1 MFSKLTTN
9 QQIINDYNDYIFI
22 KMNYEMYMEELE
34 YLVLQYNRNNGLKEF
49 YKMVKN
55 DEYLIT
61 SLDLLIELI
70 DELSENEINIII
82 SVFNPVIYDNLKRI
96 YDNNQLETDLIYKI
110 PIFDKKF
117 IKILKKN
124 LKNSF

>member
-1 MFSKLTTN
+1 
-9 QQIINDYNDYIFI
+9 
-22 KMNYEMYMEELE
+22 MEELE
-34 YLVLQYNRNNGLKEF
+34 YLVLQYNKNKGLKEF

-55 DEYLIT
+55 DEYMIT

-82 SVFNPVIYDNLKRI
+82 SIFNPVIYENLKRI
-96 YDNNQLETDLIYKI
+96 YDNNQIEIDFNCKI

>member
-1 MFSKLTTN
+1 
-9 QQIINDYNDYIFI
+9 
-22 KMNYEMYMEELE
+22 
-34 YLVLQYNRNNGLKEF
+34 
-49 YKMVKN
+49 MVKN
-55 DEYLIT
+55 DEYMIT

-82 SVFNPVIYDNLKRI
+82 SIFNPVIYDNLKRI
-96 YDNNQLETDLIYKI
+96 YKDNQLETDLIYKI